1 MKKVPTFLDRE
12 TVLLKK
18 QRKGSVQNFRVPC
31 RQAYSRYS
39 LLSKFPQ
46 CYTDFHDLRFLQLEP
61 VVIVDNSWL

>member
-1 MKKVPTFLDRE
+1 MKKVLTFLDRE

-18 QRKGSVQNFRVPC
+18 QRKGSVQNFRVFC
-31 RQAYSRYS
+31 RQTYSRYS

-61 VVIVDNSWL
+61 VVIVGNSWL